1 MMTNIIKADTILEL
15 HELETFEEKRGSM
28 TTINGLDGQVRSD
41 EPLLSCLLAVGR
53 AFGEKNEDRV
63 RDAWQASSASD
74 DPGRLRQVAK
84 TLRWR
89 IQVLQPKVGEPLQLP
104 VPTLARMKTGSYC
117 ILGNQMG
124 GKIYTFLPEV
134 GSALMPS
141 EEVLQQ
147 CESEFIAILPPFEW
161 KNWLRKYSLDWF
173 LTVIL
178 HYRSYFWE
186 IILAA
191 MFLQLFGILTPLFTQ
206 VIIDKVVGN
215 AGLSTLNVLGSALVV
230 LYLFQTGM
238 SVLRTYL
245 LTHTTNKL
253 DVILGTRLFRH
264 LVSLPLPYFEQ
275 RRVGETMMRIGALTS
290 IRNFLTGSTVSLFLD
305 SIFSVV
311 FLFVM
316 LYYSVPLTL
325 LSLAFLP
332 VYLLQNIV
340 ATPLF
345 KKRIEAV
352 WAAANEN
359 SCFMVEAV
367 TGIGTVKSMSLEPQ
381 FKDRWEQLVGKNM
394 TATFRTATFQL
405 GLGTISNLVKTISGM
420 AILWAGGNM
429 VMRGDLT
436 LGQLIAFQMLS
447 GQFTSPIMNLVGA
460 WQAVQQSGLAMERM
474 GDILHSQQEPVLSPL
489 RQKLPTIRGEVRM
502 ENVVFRYRPD
512 LEPVLK
518 GITCTIPAG
527 HRVGIVGR
535 SGSGKSTLAKLLQRL
550 YIPEQGELYI
560 DDIPTGKVEPQ
571 WLRRQIGVVMQDNFL
586 FNGSIRE
593 NIALTRPSASMDE
606 VFTAARLAGAHD
618 FILELPEGYDT
629 KTGERGAALSG
640 GQCQRIAI
648 ARALLNNPRILIFDE
663 ATSALDYE
671 SERILMEN
679 LDTICEG
686 RTVFFIAHRLSTVR
700 RSNVILVMDKGQ
712 IIEAGSHA
720 ELMATEGL
728 YAHLYK
734 QQEGLR

>member
-1 MMTNIIKADTILEL
+1 MSQDTPSKEKA
-15 HELETFEEKRGSM
+15 RA
-28 TTINGLDGQVRSD
+28 D
-41 EPLLSCLLAVGR
+41 EPLLACLLAVGR
-53 AFGEKNEDRV
+53 AFGETDEDRI
-63 RDAWQASSASD
+63 RIAWKSAPSSQETD
-74 DPGRLRQVAK
+74 RLQWVIK
-84 TLRWR
+84 SLRWR
-89 IQVLQPKVGEPLQLP
+89 MKPLAPKVDEPIQLP
-104 VPTLARMKTGSYC
+104 VPTLARLKSGGYC
-117 ILGNQMG
+117 ILGHQMG
-124 GKIYTFLPEV
+124 TKIYVFSPESGSGLLPTEQ
-134 GSALMPS
+134 
-141 EEVLQQ
+141 VLQE
-147 CESEFIAILPPFEW
+147 CETDLQAIQPPFTL
-161 KNWLRKYSLDWF
+161 KKWLHKYSLDWF

-178 HYRSYFWE
+178 HYRKYFWE

-191 MFLQLFGILTPLFTQ
+191 LFLQLFGILTPLFTQ

-215 AGLSTLNVLGSALVV
+215 AGLSTLNVLGTALVV
-230 LYLFQTGM
+230 LYLFQTVM
-238 SVLRTYL
+238 SILRTYL

-275 RRVGETMMRIGALTS
+275 RRVGETMMRVGALTS
-290 IRNFLTGSTVSLFLD
+290 VRNFLTGSTVALFLD
-305 SIFSVV
+305 AVFSVV

-316 LYYSVPLTL
+316 LYYSVSLTL
-325 LSLAFLP
+325 LMLAFLP
-332 VYLLQNIV
+332 LFLFQNIV
-340 ATPLF
+340 ATPMF

-352 WAAANEN
+352 WAAGNEN
-359 SCFMVEAV
+359 SCFMIEAV
-367 TGIGTVKSMSLEPQ
+367 TGVSTVKSMSLEPQ

-394 TATFRTATFQL
+394 TANFRTATFQL
-405 GLGTISNLVKTISGM
+405 GLGSLSNLVKTVSGM
-420 AILWAGGNM
+420 AVLWFGGNM

-447 GQFTSPIMNLVGA
+447 GQFTGPIMNLMGA
-460 WQAVQQSGLAMERM
+460 WQTVQQSGLAMERM
-474 GDILHSQQEPVLSPL
+474 GDILHNQQEPVLAPL
-489 RQKLPTIRGEVRM
+489 RQKLPPIRGEVRL
-502 ENVVFRYRPD
+502 EDLVFRYRQD
-512 LEPVLK
+512 LEPVLR

-527 HRVGIVGR
+527 FRVGIVGR

-550 YIPEQGELYI
+550 YIPEQGELFI
-560 DDIPTGKVEPQ
+560 DGIPTSKVEPQ
-571 WLRRQIGVVMQDNFL
+571 WLRRQIGVVMQDNYL

-606 VFTAARLAGAHD
+606 VFTAARLAGAHE

-640 GQCQRIAI
+640 GQRQRIAI

-679 LDTICEG
+679 LDTICQE

-700 RSNVILVMDKGQ
+700 RSNVILVMEKGQ
-712 IIEAGSHA
+712 VVESGTHT
-720 ELMATEGL
+720 ELIATAGL